1 MKKIWIEIKWFFRQL
16 SRSLAYFKHSWGGYD
31 WDYSYSIGMFQYS
44 LERLADKLDSN
55 AAYGIDAKN
64 RASRCRMIAKLM
76 ERVNEDYY
84 ASKYHDIL
92 ERMYGKCEMVTKK
105 LDNDSYELVDW
116 RWEKAVDDK
125 HNNEINEVSRE
136 LMKWSNEKQ
145 KRAEILLWKLVAHNI
160 KYFWD

>member
-1 MKKIWIEIKWFFRQL
+1 
-16 SRSLAYFKHSWGGYD
+16 
-31 WDYSYSIGMFQYS
+31 
-44 LERLADKLDSN
+44 
-55 AAYGIDAKN
+55 
-64 RASRCRMIAKLM
+64 MIAKLM
-76 ERVNEDYY
+76 KLVNEDYY
-84 ASKYHDIL
+84 ALKYNDIL

-116 RWEKAVDDK
+116 RWEKAVDNK

>member
-1 MKKIWIEIKWFFRQL
+1 MKIWSDIKWFYNQMK
-16 SRSLAYFKHSWGGYD
+16 RSLAYAKHAWGGYD
-31 WDYSYSIGMFQYS
+31 WDYSYSIKMFQYS
-44 LERLADKLDSN
+44 LERLATKLASN
-55 AAYGIDAKN
+55 SSYSSDAKS
-64 RASRCRMIAKLM
+64 RAIRCKMIAKLM

-84 ASKYHDIL
+84 ATSYIGVL
-92 ERMYGKCEMVTKK
+92 ESNYGRCEMVTKK